1 MDLATSKNGKEEI
14 EMIAKEIKEKLKS
27 AKIPYWRLA
36 KEMNVSENTVWRM
49 LRDDSAEISV
59 EKATE
64 IAKAF
69 AKIVKEEKKK

>member
-27 AKIPYWRLA
+27 AKIPYWKLA
-36 KEMNVSENTVWRM
+36 KALNVSESTVFRT
-49 LRDDSAEISV
+49 LRDDSAELSV

>member
-1 MDLATSKNGKEEI
+1 MI

-27 AKIPYWRLA
+27 AKIPYWKLA
-36 KEMNVSENTVWRM
+36 KALNVSESTVFRT
-49 LRDDSAEISV
+49 LRDDSAELGA
-59 EKATE
+59 EKTAK

>member
-14 EMIAKEIKEKLKS
+14 EMIAKEVKEKLKS

-36 KEMNVSENTVWRM
+36 KALNVSESTVYRT
-49 LRDDSAEISV
+49 LRDDNTELGAE
-59 EKATE
+59 KTAE

>member
-1 MDLATSKNGKEEI
+1 MDLATSKDGKEEI

-27 AKIPYWRLA
+27 ANIPYWRLA

-49 LRDDSAEISV
+49 LRDDSAELSV